1 MLQLMAERSIT
12 PMVSDVR
19 PLADAR
25 ASFELLERGDVFGKL
40 VLTT

>member
-1 MLQLMAERSIT
+1 MADRRIS

-19 PLADAR
+19 PMADAR
-25 ASFELLERGDVFGKL
+25 TSFELLERGDVFGKL